1 MSKNIL
7 EEEKVAAIQPDYE
20 PDFDTIPTPI
30 ISNESTKSTTLN
42 GLHLLD
48 DPSNFPSGFHTRAIL
63 TVIGSFL
70 GLTGALG
77 FVNAAGVIQS
87 YVTDNTLKD
96 EAQTAISWIFS
107 LYNFS
112 HLVGY

>member
-1 MSKNIL
+1 MSRSPPRQ
-7 EEEKVAAIQPDYE
+7 EKGITERD
-20 PDFDTIPTPI
+20 DFDTAATPV
-30 ISNESTKSTTLN
+30 ISNESIKSTIN

-48 DPSNFPSGFHTRAIL
+48 DPANFPSGFHIKAVM

-87 YVTDNTLKD
+87 YVTENTLKD

-107 LYNFS
+107 QS
-112 HLVGY
+112 IRIRKGE